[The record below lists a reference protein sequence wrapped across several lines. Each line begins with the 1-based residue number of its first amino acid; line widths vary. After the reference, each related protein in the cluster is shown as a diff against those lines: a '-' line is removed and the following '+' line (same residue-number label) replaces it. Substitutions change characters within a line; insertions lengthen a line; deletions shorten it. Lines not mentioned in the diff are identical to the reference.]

1 MPALSPWKGAKC
13 HFFVIS
19 SFRGSFGSF
28 LMDTVEKGF
37 CRKNAQGHAPELVSN
52 YESDSGY

>member
-1 MPALSPWKGAKC
+1 MNPAVICECNRATVSPWKGAKC

-19 SFRGSFGSF
+19 SFHGLFGSF

-37 CRKNAQGHAPELVSN
+37 CPKNAQAHARS
-52 YESDSGY
+52 